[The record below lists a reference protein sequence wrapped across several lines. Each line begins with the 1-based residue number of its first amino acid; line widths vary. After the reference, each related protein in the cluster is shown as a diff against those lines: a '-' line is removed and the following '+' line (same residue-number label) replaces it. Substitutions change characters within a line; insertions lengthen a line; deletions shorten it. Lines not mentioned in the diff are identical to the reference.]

1 MSLQS
6 EATLAELRRADPRHF
21 HETRAYRDHMQALD
35 IEEDEA
41 AATVTRTAAPITAA
55 VLTIIGAA
63 VVGIGVW
70 SWIGSG

>member
-6 EATLAELRRADPRHF
+6 EATLAELRRADLRNDDELREVRPYGPSF
-21 HETRAYRDHMQALD
+21 DAD
-35 IEEDEA
+35 EDEIPGV
-41 AATVTRTAAPITAA
+41 VTRTAAPITAA
-55 VLTIIGAA
+55 VLTMIAAA